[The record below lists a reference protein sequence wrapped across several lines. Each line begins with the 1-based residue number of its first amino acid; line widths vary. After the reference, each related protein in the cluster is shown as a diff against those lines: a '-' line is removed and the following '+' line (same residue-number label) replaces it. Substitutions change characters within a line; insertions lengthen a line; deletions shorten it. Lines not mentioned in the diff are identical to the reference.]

1 MGAWRTLQQEHLEG
15 KKQHHPP
22 AHLPTYSPGHS
33 KGDSTVT
40 KETIFRNCIRG
51 VFLFAYGAF
60 LWASI
65 HHIATFFHN
74 FEPEGS
80 GWMGSYTLAISIDVT
95 ALVLTI
101 GVMFF
106 RKNMPGLAF
115 GLVWFFIIALTA
127 FSWLVN
133 WEYAQRYQST
143 NLTTNVI
150 LETINPILASSF
162 AFLNLA
168 YSLVAEF
175 FSTKKQT
182 AEELAQEADRLEAL
196 TEQQSRLDAAK
207 ARMKKPSMI
216 QRAKELAIE
225 AKAAAQEVKGLREQ
239 AAPALLQ
246 ETPPEKLEQT
256 LQFLAEHQELVDNWA
271 PGADTQLAAY
281 LGLRREASARFW
293 RLKAMEVWPAY
304 SASKSCQHSARAT
317 TGNDGAND
325 GDDAD
330 IFEDETLE
338 YTTSN
343 RSQKTLAIPGKHATP
358 DDGMERSENES
369 KTSARAPTRDGSNP
383 TLSVTVKEAATML
396 GLSESY
402 VRELRNTKKLR
413 SPGRNKKLILASSI
427 SAYQKARQK
436 TEENEGVSR
445 QEHHQ
450 HRHSNG
456 HAEATFHPDEYAKFT
471 V

>member
-1 MGAWRTLQQEHLEG
+1 VGAWRTLHSEHLEG
-15 KKQHHPP
+15 KNNVTHPP
-22 AHLPTYSPGHS
+22 TYPPGHN

-40 KETIFRNCIRG
+40 KETIFRNCIRS

-106 RKNMPGLAF
+106 RKNMPGFAF

-133 WEYAQRYQST
+133 WEYAQRYQSA

-150 LETINPILASSF
+150 LETINPVLASSF

-182 AEELAQEADRLEAL
+182 AEELAQEADRLEAM

-207 ARMKKPSMI
+207 ARMKKPSVI

-225 AKAAAQEVKGLREQ
+225 AKAAAQEVKGLCEQ
-239 AAPALLQ
+239 AAPALSQ
-246 ETPPEKLEQT
+246 EPLPEKLEQT
-256 LQFLAEHQELVDNWA
+256 LQFLSENPHLVNHWEI
-271 PGADTQLAAY
+271 GADAQLAAY
-281 LGLRREASARFW
+281 LGLQREASARFW
-293 RLKAMEVWPAY
+293 RLKAMEVWSAY
-304 SASKSCQHSARAT
+304 STSKSCQHSARAT
-317 TGNDGAND
+317 TGNDGADD
-325 GDDAD
+325 GDDTGV
-330 IFEDETLE
+330 FEDETLE
-338 YTTSN
+338 YVTSN

-358 DDGMERSENES
+358 DDGMERSENAS

-402 VRELRNTKKLR
+402 VRELRNNKKLR
-413 SPGRNKKLILASSI
+413 SPGRNKKLILVSSI
-427 SAYQKARQK
+427 GAYQKARQK
-436 TEENEGVSR
+436 TEENEEASR
-445 QEHHQ
+445 QEHHHQ
-450 HRHSNG
+450 HGHSNG
-456 HAEATFHPDEYAKFT
+456 HAEATPHLDEYAELT

>member
-1 MGAWRTLQQEHLEG
+1 MT
-15 KKQHHPP
+15 K
-22 AHLPTYSPGHS
+22 
-33 KGDSTVT
+33 

-65 HHIATFFHN
+65 HHVATFFHN
-74 FEPEGS
+74 FEPEGNDWTS
-80 GWMGSYTLAISIDVT
+80 SYTLAISIDVT

-106 RKNMPGLAF
+106 RKSMPGLAF

-133 WEYAQRYQST
+133 WEYAQRFQST
-143 NLTTNVI
+143 NLTTNPT
-150 LETINPILASSF
+150 LEIINPILASSF

-196 TEQQSRLDAAK
+196 EGQQSRLDAVK
-207 ARMKKPSMI
+207 DRMKKSGMI

-225 AKAAAQEVKGLREQ
+225 AKTAAKEVIGEREQ
-239 AAPALLQ
+239 VTPAASSLPDAPLH
-246 ETPPEKLEQT
+246 EKLELT
-256 LQFLAEHQELVDNWA
+256 LQFLSEHLELADNWQ
-271 PGADTQLAAY
+271 PGADAQLAAY
-281 LGLRREASARFW
+281 LGLNREASARFW
-293 RLKAMEVWPAY
+293 RLKAMELWPAY
-304 SASKSCQHSARAT
+304 SASKSHQHAAPITTERDGADEGENASVSEDGRRAESASSRNQKTPAITGKRAT
-317 TGNDGAND
+317 S
-325 GDDAD
+325 DD
-330 IFEDETLE
+330 L
-338 YTTSN
+338 N
-343 RSQKTLAIPGKHATP
+343 QG
-358 DDGMERSENES
+358 ENAS
-369 KTSARAPTRDGSNP
+369 KTSARTSTSDGSSP
-383 TLSVTVKEAATML
+383 ALSVTVKEAATML

-402 VRELRNTKKLR
+402 VRELRNNKKLR
-413 SPGRNKKLILASSI
+413 SPGRNKKLILVSSI

-436 TEENEGVSR
+436 TDENEAFES
-445 QEHHQ
+445 QENHHQ
-450 HRHSNG
+450 NG
-456 HAEATFHPDEYAKFT
+456 HSDDHSEATIHLEEYAELR